1 MYILYLD
8 ESGNE
13 KDPADKHFVLAGVAV
28 FERQTYHLTQS
39 LDALQS
45 KYFPSTQPIE
55 FHASHIRSGKGFW
68 RKVVESTRTGLLNDI
83 GGTIASAPLPAIALF
98 AAVVEKSDSL
108 YGEDAV
114 KLAAEQ
120 VCKRF
125 DTFLVRRY
133 NDASDPQRGLIVF
146 AEGRYHERAR
156 VWVNGFRERGTK
168 WGVLNNLSDI
178 PYFASTSET
187 RLLQVA
193 DFVSYSVFRLYEEQD
208 SSLFKLIVHRF
219 DQKDGTLH
227 GLAHIGNK
235 HSACRCPACRSRT
248 NPGNFGPWVS

>member
-8 ESGNE
+8 ESGHE
-13 KDPADKHFVLAGVAV
+13 KDPNDKHFVLAGAAI
-28 FERQTYHLTQS
+28 FERQTYYLTQS
-39 LDALQS
+39 LDTLQAR
-45 KYFPSTQPIE
+45 YFPGMPPIE

-68 RKVVESTRTGLLNDI
+68 RKVAEPIRTSLLNDI
-83 GGTIASAPLPAIALF
+83 GTMIGSTSSSNIALF
-98 AAVVEKSDSL
+98 AAVIEKSDIL

-114 KLAAEQ
+114 KTAAEQ

-133 NDASDPQRGLIVF
+133 HEANDPQRGLLVF

-156 VWVNGFRERGTK
+156 VWVNGFRDRGTK

-187 RLLQVA
+187 RLLQLA
-193 DFVSYSVFRLYEEQD
+193 DFVAYSVFRLYEDQD
-208 SSLFKLIVHRF
+208 ASLFNLIVHKF

-227 GLAHIGNK
+227 GLAHISNK
-235 HSACRCPACRSRT
+235 HYTCCCPACYSRI
-248 NPGNFGPWVS
+248 NRGKFGPWVS